1 MIWYP
6 KEDIPDGIKAYEKFC
21 RYDAC
26 QKTFWSDSR
35 NQKYCCQECADK
47 ANKKIVIRN
56 KRRKVKRVEYD
67 KNRDINRALS
77 SAYQLAHKVSDLY
90 KIPKKCNCASHG
102 FTDKCSGELELHHCN
117 GNPFDNS
124 PNNLEYECAR
134 HHKMCHD
141 KVGDINMVDTY
152 NEAVH
157 VVEDLIV

>member
-1 MIWYP
+1 M
-6 KEDIPDGIKAYEKFC
+6 
-21 RYDAC
+21 
-26 QKTFWSDSR
+26 
-35 NQKYCCQECADK
+35 
-47 ANKKIVIRN
+47 
-56 KRRKVKRVEYD
+56 
-67 KNRDINRALS
+67 
-77 SAYQLAHKVSDLY
+77 SDLY

-152 NEAVH
+152 NEAVDEAGF
-157 VVEDLIV
+157 EDDDKKYKVMIEYTMKKIKEAGVDRI